1 MKPSMTK
8 YDTQGNEKRGSG
20 RPLKG
25 HNERPKE
32 YLFVYGTLRKD
43 YDLKLKNKV
52 REELQYVGQGKV
64 GASMYDIGRYPGA
77 VRSAAGDEVI
87 GDVFLVTAPER
98 VFRILDKYEGVVLD
112 RGASEFVRKRNRVKL
127 RSGKQV
133 TAWVYWYNF
142 DPSKKIRIKQ
152 KDYLNYLKNKS
163 IH

>member
-1 MKPSMTK
+1 M
-8 YDTQGNEKRGSG
+8 
-20 RPLKG
+20 
-25 HNERPKE
+25 KE

-52 REELQYVGQGKV
+52 RDDLQYVGQGKV

-77 VRSAAGDEVI
+77 VRSSAGDEVI
-87 GDVFLVTAPER
+87 GDVFWVTDPER
-98 VFRILDKYEGVVLD
+98 VFRILDKYEGVALD
-112 RGASEFVRKRNRVKL
+112 RPLSEFVRKRGKVRM

-142 DPSKKIRIKQ
+142 DPSKKVRIKH

>member
-1 MKPSMTK
+1 M
-8 YDTQGNEKRGSG
+8 
-20 RPLKG
+20 
-25 HNERPKE
+25 KE

-52 REELQYVGQGKV
+52 RDDLQYVGQGKV

-77 VRSAAGDEVI
+77 VRSSAGDEVI
-87 GDVFLVTAPER
+87 GDVFWVTDPER
-98 VFRILDKYEGVVLD
+98 VLKILDKYEGIASD
-112 RGASEFVRKRNRVKL
+112 GRPSEFVRKRGKVRL

-133 TAWVYWYNF
+133 MAWVYWYNF
-142 DPSKKIRIKQ
+142 DPSRKVRIKH